1 MGGPL
6 MDDTQSPSDKP
17 FDPTPRKLEEARKK
31 GEIVRS
37 ADLNTAIVYGGF
49 LLSGAMLAPWIS
61 EQIGLLTNA
70 TFGRAD
76 TLAPLILGA
85 GGSAPAAG
93 LLFGSVLASVAFALI
108 PAALLLV
115 ALIAQR
121 SLLFTPSKL
130 EPKLSRISIIQ
141 NAKQKFGSQ
150 GLFQFAKS
158 AAKLTLVSLFLA
170 FYLWARAEEIL
181 VSIYASPGQI
191 LAMLGELS
199 LEFLIAITAMT
210 ALMGGADWF
219 WEWSQLQL
227 RNRMSRQEIV
237 DETKSS
243 EGDPHLKQE
252 RRQRGQ
258 SIAMNQ
264 MIADVPTADVIVVN
278 PTHYAVALKWDRAAG
293 GVPVC
298 VAKGVDEV
306 ARRIREAGSEAAVPI
321 FSDPP
326 TARAL
331 HAYIDIGGPILPA
344 QYRAVAAAIR
354 FADLMRKKA
363 RTAR

>member
-1 MGGPL
+1 MS
-6 MDDTQSPSDKP
+6 DESQSPSDKP

-49 LLSGAMLAPWIS
+49 LLSGAMLASWLL
-61 EQIGLLTNA
+61 EQIGMLTHNA
-70 TFGRAD
+70 LGRAD
-76 TLAPLILGA
+76 VLAETILEPGGGGVIVSLLSGPLL
-85 GGSAPAAG
+85 AAG
-93 LLFGSVLASVAFALI
+93 VVSLV
-108 PAALLLV
+108 PAGALLV
-115 ALIAQR
+115 ALIGQR

-130 EPKLSRISIIQ
+130 APKANRISVLQ

-158 AAKLTLVSLFLA
+158 ATKLFLVALFLA
-170 FYLWARAEEIL
+170 IYLWARAETIL

-191 LAMLGELS
+191 LELLGQLS
-199 LEFLIAITAMT
+199 MHFMIVVAAMT
-210 ALMGGADWF
+210 ALMGIADWF
-219 WEWSQLQL
+219 WEWSQLLL
-227 RNRMSRQEIV
+227 RNRMTRQEIM

-243 EGDPHLKQE
+243 EGDPHFKQE

-264 MIADVPTADVIVVN
+264 MISDVPGADVIVVN
-278 PTHYAVALKWDRAAG
+278 PTHYAVALKWDRSEG
-293 GVPVC
+293 GVPTC

-306 ARRIREAGSEAAVPI
+306 ARRIREAGQEAGVPI

-326 TARAL
+326 TARSL
-331 HAYIDIGGPILPA
+331 HATIEIGAPVQPE
-344 QYRAVAAAIR
+344 QYKAVAAAIR
-354 FADLMRKKA
+354 FADLMRRKA
-363 RTAR
+363 GAT

>member
-1 MGGPL
+1 
-6 MDDTQSPSDKP
+6 MDEGQSPSDKP

-37 ADLNTAIVYGGF
+37 TDLNTAIIYGGF
-49 LLSGAMLAPWIS
+49 LLSGAMLAPWIT
-61 EQIGLLTNA
+61 EKIGMLTH
-70 TFGRAD
+70 TTLGRAD
-76 TLAPLILGA
+76 TLGPALLQP
-85 GGSAPAAG
+85 GGSSSAVG
-93 LLFGSVLASVAFALI
+93 LLSGPLVAAAVFALI
-108 PAALLLV
+108 PAALLLL
-115 ALIAQR
+115 ALIGQR

-130 EPKLSRISIIQ
+130 EPKLNRISMIQ

-158 AAKLTLVSLFLA
+158 AFKLVVVSLFLA

-191 LAMLGELS
+191 LAVLGELS
-199 LEFLIAITAMT
+199 LEFLMAITAMT
-210 ALMGGADWF
+210 ALIGLADWF

-227 RNRMSRQEIV
+227 RNRMSRQEIG

-243 EGDPHLKQE
+243 EGDPYFKQE

-264 MIADVPTADVIVVN
+264 MISDVPDADVVVVN
-278 PTHYAVALKWDRAAG
+278 PTHYAVALKWDRANG
-293 GVPVC
+293 GVPIC

-306 ARRIREAGSEAAVPI
+306 ARRIREAASEAAVPI

-326 TARAL
+326 TARTL
-331 HAYIDIGGPILPA
+331 HASIEIGHPILPE

-354 FADLMRKKA
+354 FSDLMRKKA
-363 RTAR
+363 RSTK